1 MSGWQTMKRCGR
13 IASST
18 GISGFLLWVGSP
30 ELSASDPVGEWNAI
44 AGTAIRF
51 SNTPPPV
58 ATRNL
63 AMLHVAMFD
72 AVNALQREDRRYAS
86 YLDHGEP
93 PADASAEAAA
103 AAAANQV
110 LRQLWPQ
117 FTVTLDEAYLAQ
129 IRVISAAP
137 SRTASIAWGR
147 QVANEI
153 LRHRSFDGSSFGVDY
168 EGGSGPGR
176 WIPTPPL
183 FLSALLPQW
192 AGVVPFVMD
201 HPGHFRPAGPPALAT
216 PEWSRQCND
225 VRELGSVDSPVR
237 TPEQTEIAWF
247 WADNPGTETPPGHWN
262 AVARELLEQHPRP
275 LLESARVFA
284 LLNLALA
291 DAAIAIW
298 EAKYAYDWWR
308 PVTAIRK
315 ADTDDNV
322 ETQVDSTWTPLV
334 STPPFP
340 EHVSGH
346 SGFSAAAAEVLASV
360 HGGDAF
366 EFTLRSDGLFGVE
379 RSYAGFSEAAAE
391 AGMSRIYG
399 GIHFMAANVE
409 GQACGR
415 AVAKHVLLQA
425 LVPVDAAL
433 LRIETVSEGCRLAWP
448 RGYVLEAAPGMAGEW
463 LEVPVDSPCVVEVEN
478 GNRFFRLRLR

>member
-1 MSGWQTMKRCGR
+1 MRWYDSLLSGP
-13 IASST
+13 
-18 GISGFLLWVGSP
+18 GISGFLLSASLP
-30 ELSASDPVGEWNAI
+30 ALSAPDPIREWNAT
-44 AGTAIRF
+44 AHHAIRF

-63 AMLHVAMFD
+63 AILHLAIFD
-72 AVNALQREDRRYAS
+72 AVNALDGADRRYAG
-86 YLDHGEP
+86 YLDHGAP
-93 PADASAEAAA
+93 PVGASAQATI

-129 IRVISAAP
+129 IRTIQGASA
-137 SRTASIAWGR
+137 RTAGIAWGR
-147 QVANEI
+147 QVANDM
-153 LRHRSFDGSSFGVDY
+153 LRHRAFDGSNFGVDY
-168 EGGSGPGR
+168 EGGGGPGR
-176 WIPTPPL
+176 WVPTPPL

-192 AGVVPFVMD
+192 AGVVPFVLD
-201 HPGHFRPAGPPALAT
+201 RPEQFRPPGPPALAT
-216 PEWSRQCND
+216 LEWARQCIE
-225 VRELGSVDSPVR
+225 VMKLGAVDSHLR

-262 AVARELLEQHPRP
+262 AVARELLERHPRS
-275 LLESARVFA
+275 LVESARVFA

-298 EAKYAYDWWR
+298 EAKYAYNWWR
-308 PVTAIRK
+308 PVTAIRN
-315 ADTDDNV
+315 ADTDGNV
-322 ETQVDSTWTPLV
+322 ETVADPGWTPLV

-346 SGFSAAAAEVLASV
+346 SGFSAAAAEVLAAV

-366 EFTLRSDGLFGVE
+366 EFSLRSDGLFGVR
-379 RSYAGFSEAAAE
+379 RSYARFSQAAAE

-399 GIHFMAANVE
+399 GIHFMSANVE

-415 AVAKHVLLQA
+415 AVARYVMSQA
-425 LVPVDAAL
+425 LVPISEARL
-433 LRIETVSEGCRLAWP
+433 IIESVGNGCRLTWP
-448 RGYVLEAAPGMAGEW
+448 RGYVLETAAGVAGEW
-463 LEVPVDSPCVVEVEN
+463 LEVPMDSPCVVEVEE